1 MSLSLVASPPS
12 GAAPPPPAAD
22 SSPVCCDSPPPEH
35 PAVTTST
42 TRTRLVTRRIPER
55 TPPHDFSVPEG
66 QPAVVPTVVA
76 SPDPGWSGRF
86 FSGADTLSG
95 VSDPLT
101 TGCEALDA
109 ALGGGVERGVVTQ
122 LYGPPASGKTN
133 VALTVAAEAAAAG
146 ERVLYVDTEDL
157 SVTRFRDIATA
168 RAEGTPVAELTERL
182 IVSEATSF
190 DEQSEA
196 VRDTEELADR
206 VGLIV
211 LDSATGFYRLERT
224 GEDREG
230 ETLRAV
236 ARQITHLLALAKR
249 HDLAVIVT
257 NQVFTD
263 PDADR
268 TRPLGGNTLEHWTG
282 VVLGL
287 ERFRGGNRRATVE
300 KHRSEPAGE
309 RARFQITDTGI
320 EDADPQ

>member
-1 MSLSLVASPPS
+1 
-12 GAAPPPPAAD
+12 
-22 SSPVCCDSPPPEH
+22 
-35 PAVTTST
+35 
-42 TRTRLVTRRIPER
+42 
-55 TPPHDFSVPEG
+55 
-66 QPAVVPTVVA
+66 
-76 SPDPGWSGRF
+76 
-86 FSGADTLSG
+86 

-101 TGCEALDA
+101 TGCGALDA
-109 ALGGGVERGVVTQ
+109 VLGGGIERGVVTQ

-157 SVTRFRDIATA
+157 SLTRFRDIAAA
-168 RAEGTPVAELTERL
+168 RADETPVPELTERL
-182 IVSEATSF
+182 IVSEAADF

-196 VRDTEELADR
+196 VRDTEEFAER

-224 GEDREG
+224 AEDNEG

-249 HDLAVIVT
+249 HDLAVVVT

-282 VVLGL
+282 VVVGL

-309 RARFQITDTGI
+309 RARFQITDAGI
-320 EDADPQ
+320 EDADPQQ

>member
-1 MSLSLVASPPS
+1 
-12 GAAPPPPAAD
+12 
-22 SSPVCCDSPPPEH
+22 
-35 PAVTTST
+35 
-42 TRTRLVTRRIPER
+42 
-55 TPPHDFSVPEG
+55 
-66 QPAVVPTVVA
+66 
-76 SPDPGWSGRF
+76 
-86 FSGADTLSG
+86 

-101 TGCEALDA
+101 TGCGALDA
-109 ALGGGVERGVVTQ
+109 VLGGGIERGVVTQ

-133 VALTVAAEAAAAG
+133 VALTVAAEAAVAG

-157 SVTRFRDIATA
+157 SLTRFRDIAAA
-168 RAEGTPVAELTERL
+168 RADRAAAAELTERL

-196 VRDTEELADR
+196 VRDTEEFAER

-236 ARQITHLLALAKR
+236 ARQVTHLLALAKR
-249 HDLAVIVT
+249 HDLAVVVT

-282 VVLGL
+282 VVVGL

-309 RARFQITDTGI
+309 RARFQITDAGI
-320 EDADPQ
+320 EDADPQQ

>member
-1 MSLSLVASPPS
+1 
-12 GAAPPPPAAD
+12 
-22 SSPVCCDSPPPEH
+22 
-35 PAVTTST
+35 
-42 TRTRLVTRRIPER
+42 
-55 TPPHDFSVPEG
+55 
-66 QPAVVPTVVA
+66 
-76 SPDPGWSGRF
+76 
-86 FSGADTLSG
+86 

-101 TGCEALDA
+101 TGCGALDA
-109 ALGGGVERGVVTQ
+109 VLGGGIERGVVTQ

-133 VALTVAAEAAAAG
+133 VALTVAAEAAVAG
-146 ERVLYVDTEDL
+146 ERVLYLDTEDL
-157 SVTRFRDIATA
+157 SLTRFRDIAAA
-168 RAEGTPVAELTERL
+168 RADETPVAELTERL
-182 IVSEATSF
+182 IVSEAADF

-196 VRDTEELADR
+196 VRDTEEFADR

-249 HDLAVIVT
+249 HDLAVLVT

-282 VVLGL
+282 VVVRL

-320 EDADPQ
+320 EDADPQQ